1 MNRTEAVALSLVGR
15 LSLPELHLLA
25 LVLHLPVVAEAD
37 DMRQW
42 VYEDFRRR
50 LSPEDVVLFSALWR
64 EVPS

>member
-1 MNRTEAVALSLVGR
+1 MNRTEAVTVTLVGR

-25 LVLHLPVVAEAD
+25 MVLRLPVVAEAD

-42 VYEDFRRR
+42 IYEEFRRR
-50 LSPEDVVLFSALWR
+50 LSPEDLVLFSALWR